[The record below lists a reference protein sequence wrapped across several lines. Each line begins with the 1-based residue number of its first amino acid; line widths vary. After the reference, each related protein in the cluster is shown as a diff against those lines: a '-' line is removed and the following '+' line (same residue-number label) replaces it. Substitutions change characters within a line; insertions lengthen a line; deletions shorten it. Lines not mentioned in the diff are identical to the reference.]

1 MENATKPDA
10 YKTNEHG
17 RQSGRVSPLQALIA
31 MSTLTPIAVSSITG
45 TRLTCSRRASWCQ
58 QLRGYAA
65 TAAQG
70 FELEVLS
77 QFLGMVLNAISDS
90 FMTPPRSG
98 WAFTLD
104 E

>member
-1 MENATKPDA
+1 MLQSLMLTKQTSMAGKVD
-10 YKTNEHG
+10 
-17 RQSGRVSPLQALIA
+17 VSALLQALIA
-31 MSTLTPIAVSSITG
+31 MSTLTPIAVASITG
-45 TRLTCSRRASWCQ
+45 TRLTCLRRASWCQ

-65 TAAQG
+65 TVAQG

-90 FMTPPRSG
+90 FMTPPRSV